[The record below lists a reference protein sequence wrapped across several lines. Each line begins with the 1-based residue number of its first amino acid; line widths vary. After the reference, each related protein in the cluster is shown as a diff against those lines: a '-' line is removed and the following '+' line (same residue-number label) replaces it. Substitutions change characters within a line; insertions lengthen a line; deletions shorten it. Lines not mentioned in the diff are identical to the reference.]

1 MSLLLAP
8 YTVLDVPLNWLF
20 DPVIVL
26 DESFWVVLAVMFCW
40 FVSMD
45 LNLDLSASKASI
57 EACLSFNPPISKAKG
72 DAVVDDDTV
81 VEELIVDTFSGCDSA
96 VIDLCYV
103 VSGAMAP
110 FTINDC
116 TNRISMMFRV
126 IDFVCMG
133 VFLNRNYMNGIYT
146 KNNLRR

>member
-26 DESFWVVLAVMFCW
+26 DESFWVVLVVVFCW

-81 VEELIVDTFSGCDSA
+81 VDTFSGCDSA

-103 VSGAMAP
+103 ISGAMAP
-110 FTINDC
+110 LAIKNC
-116 TNRISMMFRV
+116 TNRISMMFSV
-126 IDFVCMG
+126 IDLEKHPC
-133 VFLNRNYMNGIYT
+133 T
-146 KNNLRR
+146 QNLLR